1 MSLNKIFKN
10 YYLET
15 ILILIIFFLD
25 RISKLFVIHQDKLNF
40 NSEIY
45 SSKFLNIHLIWNEGI
60 AFGLFSFNE
69 DYLYNFLTFLIFL
82 VIIFIIFMIRKSD
95 PLRKYAL
102 LLVLGGALGN
112 FFDRI
117 IYKAVPD
124 FIDFHVG
131 NFHWFIFN
139 VSDIFITIGI
149 ILMIIIEIIN
159 KPEAKIMKKFNLLFI
174 LGIALIILSGSNTVK
189 KGFKNPK
196 KNSSDE
202 FLVEKKSPLVMP
214 PEFNELP
221 DSKSK

>member
-1 MSLNKIFKN
+1 MEIKKLNKNFYLNFSIVLFIF
-10 YYLET
+10 
-15 ILILIIFFLD
+15 LID
-25 RISKLFVIHQDKLNF
+25 RISKLYVIHKDKLNF

-69 DYLYNFLTFLIFL
+69 DYLYNFLTFLIFI

-95 PLRKYAL
+95 PIRKYAL

-112 FFDRI
+112 FFDRL

-139 VSDIFITIGI
+139 VADIFITFGI
-149 ILMIIIEIIN
+149 FFMIVIELTGKNKIN
-159 KPEAKIMKKFNLLFI
+159 
-174 LGIALIILSGSNTVK
+174 
-189 KGFKNPK
+189 
-196 KNSSDE
+196 
-202 FLVEKKSPLVMP
+202 EKS
-214 PEFNELP
+214 
-221 DSKSK
+221 